1 MSIYTIGDM
10 SYYVEEAG
18 SGEPVMLLHGFTG
31 SSANWHPVME
41 RLAGSFRVLAI
52 DLIGHGRSDAPTEI
66 EQYAMPNIANDLG
79 LLLRQ
84 LNAIPAHWLG
94 YSMGGRL
101 ALYIAV
107 NHPQWVRSLILESA
121 SPGLCDVAERIARR
135 QQDEA
140 LADRI
145 ESEGIE
151 SFVNQWEKIPLFASQ
166 EQLTAEARIALRAGR
181 LANSAHGLAN
191 SLRGMGTGIQPSLWA
206 QLDAIDK
213 PTLLVAGEMDDKFV
227 ALNQQMA
234 EVIPDAT
241 LRIANGT
248 GHTVHLEHTDEYGEW
263 VLAFLND
270 IPKEQP

>member
-1 MSIYTIGDM
+1 MSIYEIAEM
-10 SYYVEEAG
+10 RYYIEEVG
-18 SGEPVMLLHGFTG
+18 SGESVVLLHGFTG
-31 SSANWHPVME
+31 SSANWRLVME

-52 DLIGHGRSDAPTEI
+52 DLTGHGRSDAPTEI
-66 EQYAMPNIANDLG
+66 ERYAMPNIANDLG
-79 LLLRQ
+79 QLLRQ

-121 SPGLCDVAERIARR
+121 SPGLQDAAERAARR

-140 LADRI
+140 LANRI
-145 ESEGIE
+145 ESEGIV

-166 EQLTAEARIALRAGR
+166 EQLTAEARTALRAGR
-181 LANSAHGLAN
+181 LANSACGLAN
-191 SLRGMGTGIQPSLWA
+191 SLRGMGTGAQPSLWER
-206 QLDAIDK
+206 LGMIDK
-213 PTLLVAGEMDDKFV
+213 PTLLVAGEMDDKYV

-241 LRIANGT
+241 LRIANGA
-248 GHTVHLEHTDEYGEW
+248 GHTVHLERTDEYGEW

>member
-10 SYYVEEAG
+10 RYYVEEAG

-52 DLIGHGRSDAPTEI
+52 DLTGHGRSDAPTEI
-66 EQYAMPNIANDLG
+66 ERYAMPNIANDLG

-101 ALYIAV
+101 ALYMAV

-121 SPGLCDVAERIARR
+121 SPGLQDAAERAARR
-135 QQDEA
+135 EQDEA
-140 LADRI
+140 LANWI
-145 ESEGIE
+145 ESEGIA

-241 LRIANGT
+241 LRIANGA
-248 GHTVHLEHTDEYGEW
+248 GHTVHLERTDEYAEW
-263 VLAFLND
+263 VLAFLKN
-270 IPKEQP
+270 IPRRQP

>member
-101 ALYIAV
+101 ALYMAV

-121 SPGLCDVAERIARR
+121 SPGLQDAAERAARR
-135 QQDEA
+135 EQDEA
-140 LADRI
+140 LANWI
-145 ESEGIE
+145 ESEGIA

-241 LRIANGT
+241 LRIANGA
-248 GHTVHLEHTDEYGEW
+248 GHTVHLERTDEYAVW
-263 VLAFLND
+263 VLAFLKN
-270 IPKEQP
+270 IPRQQP